1 MNRQAAATYCRN
13 AGATD
18 FSDLFWVTWTFK
30 SHGWMFTS
38 IRHQLFI
45 HFIQLFIS
53 QIPWSS
59 VTLEPLDLDG
69 FKAVSWHEHHVTRTW
84 HAQIKTCDR
93 TSRTYHVRS
102 RNNSL
107 FKDRTVL
114 KYIYICTYKDAWIC
128 GTLKPQNNDK
138 TGFFQHFTKKKDDM
152 QTHGSDVF
160 ATGEPTKGLWCTHAL
175 RQIKGIMESW
185 PIMGEGFGKKN
196 MNHRHES

>member
-138 TGFFQHFTKKKDDM
+138 TGFFQHFTKKKM
-152 QTHGSDVF
+152 TCKHM
-160 ATGEPTKGLWCTHAL
+160 AL
-175 RQIKGIMESW
+175 MSLPQVSQQRASGAHMRLGRSKESW
-185 PIMGEGFGKKN
+185 SLGRSWGRVSGKK
-196 MNHRHES
+196 HES